1 MAPEPVPKGVEVVPA
16 AAHEQWLRLR
26 TRLQEAGPVPC
37 EMGPAEA
44 WWPDARTA
52 REPAVR
58 RAVDGCHRCPVTDA
72 CLAYA
77 LAADERF
84 GVWGGTLPEQR
95 RAMRW
100 RLSR

>member
-1 MAPEPVPKGVEVVPA
+1 MALEPA
-16 AAHEQWLRLR
+16 AKGGEQVPVTARDAWSRLR
-26 TRLQEAGPVPC
+26 MLLDEGGPVPC
-37 EMGPAEA
+37 QLGPPEA
-44 WWPDARTA
+44 WWPDARTPRA
-52 REPAVR
+52 LTLHIAVP
-58 RAVDGCHRCPVTDA
+58 GCRRCPVTDA

-100 RLSR
+100 RLSP